1 MRLLLDSVIVIDH
14 LNGVAAAS
22 SYLRDHGEEAAIS
35 VITRAEVLA
44 GFGSEEEA
52 APAAALL
59 DRFPLLAI
67 DGPVADTA
75 ARLRREVRWRLPDA
89 FQAALAQRHDLT
101 LVTRN
106 TRDFPPDRHRFVLV
120 PYQLGVPGPD
130 GARTES
136 GAAG

>member
-14 LNGVAAAS
+14 LNGIPAAGD
-22 SYLRDHGEEAAIS
+22 YLRAHAEEASIS

-44 GFGSEEEA
+44 GFASEEEA

-67 DGPVADTA
+67 DGPIADTA
-75 ARLRREVRWRLPDA
+75 ARLRREVRWKLPDA
-89 FQAALAQRHDLT
+89 FQAALAQRHGLT

-106 TRDFPPDRHRFVLV
+106 TRDFLPDRHRFVQV
-120 PYQLGVPGPD
+120 PYQV
-130 GARTES
+130 
-136 GAAG
+136 